1 MQELMT
7 QEEILKM
14 LSVEPLEIAEAERVT
29 AAPLYGKIPFSRLA
43 ALGVGLD
50 AVVPAL
56 QQLMS
61 GGKAMS
67 GYYKVTI
74 PAGTELA
81 RFKNENAFLGTVL
94 DNGIAGQARLNP
106 VVFQPT
112 MLFAAAALA
121 SMDQKLDA
129 ILETQQ
135 EMLEFLVQK
144 EKSALK
150 GDLDFLTDILNNYK
164 YNWNDEKYKSANHQ
178 KALDIRQHAGQM
190 IDFYRE
196 QIQKSLVKKSF
207 LHSNQDAQK
216 QLNKVK
222 DAFGDYQLALY
233 LYGFAYFLEALLQ
246 ENFDRDYLD
255 AIASKIDRLSLQ
267 YRELYSMA
275 YTQLESQAQNTLQS
289 KVLGGLSAVNKAAG
303 RTIAK
308 IPVISKSP
316 IDETLIAAGEKLG
329 SFGEKQS
336 QAGLQRMLVYQSGC
350 VRPFIDQIQTL
361 GRIYNRPMTLVLS
374 GDALYLGAE
383 G

>member
-7 QEEILKM
+7 QEEILRM

-112 MLFAAAALA
+112 MLFAAALA

-178 KALDIRQHAGQM
+178 KRWT
-190 IDFYRE
+190 
-196 QIQKSLVKKSF
+196 
-207 LHSNQDAQK
+207 
-216 QLNKVK
+216 
-222 DAFGDYQLALY
+222 
-233 LYGFAYFLEALLQ
+233 FA
-246 ENFDRDYLD
+246 
-255 AIASKIDRLSLQ
+255 
-267 YRELYSMA
+267 SMR
-275 YTQLESQAQNTLQS
+275 
-289 KVLGGLSAVNKAAG
+289 G
-303 RTIAK
+303 R
-308 IPVISKSP
+308 
-316 IDETLIAAGEKLG
+316 
-329 SFGEKQS
+329 
-336 QAGLQRMLVYQSGC
+336 
-350 VRPFIDQIQTL
+350 
-361 GRIYNRPMTLVLS
+361 
-374 GDALYLGAE
+374 
-383 G
+383 

>member
-1 MQELMT
+1 
-7 QEEILKM
+7 
-14 LSVEPLEIAEAERVT
+14 
-29 AAPLYGKIPFSRLA
+29 
-43 ALGVGLD
+43 
-50 AVVPAL
+50 
-56 QQLMS
+56 
-61 GGKAMS
+61 
-67 GYYKVTI
+67 
-74 PAGTELA
+74 
-81 RFKNENAFLGTVL
+81 
-94 DNGIAGQARLNP
+94 
-106 VVFQPT
+106 
-112 MLFAAAALA
+112 
-121 SMDQKLDA
+121 MDQKLDA

-178 KALDIRQHAGQM
+178 KALDIRQHAGQT

-233 LYGFAYFLEALLQ
+233 LYGFAYFLEVLLQ

-383 G
+383 